1 MALGTLCIIIV
12 FLDHSYFIS
21 SVFLV
26 LYLFWYVVVASII
39 VSCCNFLWLFS
50 TNKNLNISVMLLLSI
65 VLNSICIFHLNTI
78 TSFSQSYLWPYLRM
92 TSFSKYQCKY
102 TKHCLNSCFC
112 RKDYITN
119 ILLWFIKIRKNI
131 KRINSNP
138 TSANRSKSCQI
149 NALG

>member
-1 MALGTLCIIIV
+1 MDNTTQMWVNGPWYIVHCYCI
-12 FLDHSYFIS
+12 LDHSYFIS

-92 TSFSKYQCKY
+92 TSFSKYENEIYKALLKFLFPY
-102 TKHCLNSCFC
+102 GVKMILPISYY
-112 RKDYITN
+112 DYGTHWDYW
-119 ILLWFIKIRKNI
+119 L
-131 KRINSNP
+131 
-138 TSANRSKSCQI
+138 
-149 NALG
+149 